1 MKHISE
7 IIDDV
12 LTEWAYRVHDGMPDV
27 DNPLHMVQLEHSLND
42 LEFPSQFIVEFM
54 SNLREKD
61 DGRLD
66 DKEKEKAKKMG
77 LVSLGYGNYGK
88 EEGGETTHKNVDG
101 RLVAV
106 GDDDKDDTAG
116 DPDDSWDDEEGR
128 AKPKIVEPEPNPY
141 SVKKDKDEPK
151 KVKSYQNTPNEI
163 LQDKGSD
170 WEIKQKGLEYG
181 YNEIKDENDN
191 TIFKAAPG
199 NAGSM
204 WNEIMSGEVSNILQA
219 EPNLTNEEIT
229 KRIIQQFG
237 DTTLAEQ
244 NSGKKAT
251 AGLGVNKSNSPEEF
265 HDNLELYSK
274 TLNTVKAGR
283 RKHNKAVRSAEALD
297 IKNPKIT
304 NFYGHKDSLQAMQDR
319 IDEMPEEA
327 NIYSVDKNG
336 NRYEI
341 PKKIAKYLI
350 SKSGG
355 GENPSDTATF
365 VTDPK
370 TGNIIMHFHS
380 DKDTLDAITAQSSP
394 NKEYTKLD
402 ELIDEAFKN
411 GDVNEGQRDQL
422 KGFNVQHRDALAE
435 IESELKTVQKEA
447 GSFFSKMKSSDL
459 DNVLNNIKGDKD
471 SDGKVTKSS
480 KGDTIEK
487 TSTKWTNATK
497 KKFSLPSPP
506 KGNFSVYLSDEAKEN
521 WDNMS
526 DNEKEKE
533 QLRAFFNFMGDSPE
547 ERAKK
552 LGKEYDENKPI
563 VSTDKEDALL
573 DRINAKYRKLGSP
586 DTYGQIEEIRQKHAI
601 AEKDHYNNLN
611 GYYIPD
617 GSDIPLGQKM
627 EASTVF
633 DQFHLEAMNP
643 NSKKGVHAYPGL
655 FETNHGGLSVDGSVL
670 RDVFGV
676 DNKENF
682 TAEFSF
688 ETQGQ
693 LGGSGAM
700 KGRTTGETR
709 NVFLLIKDEEGV
721 EKERIYVGE
730 KRLRTK
736 TGKLGKLQTVYK
748 WHNDAIKKFKEKGHT
763 A

>member
-7 IIDDV
+7 IIDDI
-12 LTEWAYRVHDGMPDV
+12 LTEWAYQVNDGMPDV
-27 DNPLHMVQLEHSLND
+27 DNPLHMAQLEHSLND
-42 LEFPSQFIVEFM
+42 LEFSPQFIVEFM
-54 SNLREKD
+54 NNLREGKFQARSVESGKVVD
-61 DGRLD
+61 YESKESMEKAIEDGRSEPLEKGGEKEPEKESE
-66 DKEKEKAKKMG
+66 DKEATKDSFKSTYEKDAEKTD
-77 LVSLGYGNYGK
+77 S
-88 EEGGETTHKNVDG
+88 DG
-101 RLVAV
+101 
-106 GDDDKDDTAG
+106 
-116 DPDDSWDDEEGR
+116 
-128 AKPKIVEPEPNPY
+128 KPKKTI
-141 SVKKDKDEPK
+141 
-151 KVKSYQNTPNEI
+151 SYQNTPNEI
-163 LQDKGSD
+163 SQDEGSD

-181 YNEIKDENDN
+181 YNEIKDESGK

-204 WNEIMSGEVSNILQA
+204 WNEIMSGEISKILQS
-219 EPNLTNEEIT
+219 EPNLTDEEIT

-237 DTTLAEQ
+237 DTTLAKQ

-251 AGLGVNKSNSPEEF
+251 AGLGVNKKNSPEEF

-274 TLNTVKAGR
+274 TFNTVKAGR
-283 RKHNKAVRSAEALD
+283 RKYSKAVKSAESLD

-304 NFYGHKDSLQAMQDR
+304 NFYGHKDSLQSMQDR

-327 NIYSVDKNG
+327 KIYSVDENG
-336 NRYEI
+336 NKYEI
-341 PKKIAKYLI
+341 PKKIAKHLI
-350 SKSGG
+350 DVSGG

-370 TGNIIMHFHS
+370 TGNVIMHFHS
-380 DKDTLDAITAQSSP
+380 DKDTLSAITAQSSP
-394 NKEYTKLD
+394 NKEYKKLD
-402 ELIDEAFKN
+402 ETINKFYDN
-411 GDVNEGQRDQL
+411 GDITDGQKDQL
-422 KGFNVQHRDALAE
+422 YAENDMHRERLAE
-435 IESELKTVQKEA
+435 IESKLKTVQKKA

-471 SDGKVTKSS
+471 SDGEVTKSS
-480 KGDTIEK
+480 TGDTIEK
-487 TSTKWTNATK
+487 TSTKWKSATK
-497 KKFSLPSPP
+497 KKFQ
-506 KGNFSVYLSDEAKEN
+506 KNGKFGVYLSDDANKN
-521 WDNMS
+521 WDNMTPV
-526 DNEKEKE
+526 EQERE

-547 ERAKK
+547 KRAKK
-552 LGKEYDENKPI
+552 LGVEFDENDPI
-563 VSTDKEDALL
+563 VSTDDEDTLL

-586 DTYGQIEEIRQKHAI
+586 DTYGDIQGIRQEHTI
-601 AEKDHYNNLN
+601 AEKEHYDYLN
-611 GYYIPD
+611 QFYAGDTPI
-617 GSDIPLGQKM
+617 GQQM

-676 DNKENF
+676 ETKEGF

-688 ETQGQ
+688 ESQSQKGSS
-693 LGGSGAM
+693 GGM

-709 NVFLLIKDEEGV
+709 NVFLLIKDKEGK

-736 TGKLGKLQTVYK
+736 TGKMGKLQTVYK
-748 WHNDAIKKFKEKGHT
+748 WHNDAIKKLKDKGHK